1 MAEADV
7 LEKLDE
13 ALAALSDVNG
23 LVSLIKTQQET
34 LQLDLN
40 GVSLI
45 VGRLLVD
52 GTVSQSGTQTMGGFL
67 QQGIIEIYAGDDY
80 SVASGR
86 GLFVYVEEPNH
97 SYALSDG
104 TATAVL
110 RCVQGEFPVT
120 PPIEEVPTGY
130 LLTFNL
136 DHDQTALLT
145 ERQQDYKVI
154 ATLTN
159 GDIVTLVEGV
169 VITRANI
176 EVST

>member
-13 ALAALSDVNG
+13 VLAALTAVSGQVG
-23 LVSLIKTQQET
+23 LLITQQET
-34 LQLDLN
+34 LQQDLN

-45 VGRLLVD
+45 AGQLLAD
-52 GTVSQSGTQTMGGFL
+52 GSVNQSGTQTMGGFL

-97 SYALSDG
+97 VYQLDDLA
-104 TATAVL
+104 TTAVL
-110 RCVQGEFPVT
+110 RCAQGEFPAT
-120 PPIEEVPTGY
+120 SPIEEVPSGY

-136 DHDQTALLT
+136 DHSQTALLT

-154 ATLTN
+154 ATLVN

-169 VITRANI
+169 IITRTDI